1 MCEIDIFNQKECEY
15 FDKKVI
21 HHIDKADMLHDILCL
36 ANSEAPCDRFL
47 VFGIDDDGKSVGIE
61 VDIGRRKSNQ
71 FMNWLEKIPFN
82 KRPVIEFDTIKK
94 NGLEFDVITIRNL
107 RFKPYFL
114 RENYKDKKS
123 SKKTIVRAGVVYTRI
138 GDTNTPIDK
147 CSDDFALEKMFRER
161 LYIEAPSI
169 VRIEKYLADLSSWKY
184 GYDEQERLFF
194 YYEYFSEFTV
204 LFSRKHKEHFD
215 EPWVKHFPDR
225 KASSDNVYLKYHG
238 TVLYET
244 VAVWCDG
251 YRFLTIIPNIWSNS
265 RDFSEDKVQVYLS
278 YYFLTSSLEHLIN
291 KMIQGCY
298 KISSEFYLPKF
309 PVFDCIQEAKE
320 KFDEDRQSNKKRFVY
335 YYFDTESNQHRLLKD
350 GRDMGFL

>member
-15 FDKKVI
+15 FDKKLI
-21 HHIDKADMLHDILCL
+21 HHFDKADMLHDILCL
-36 ANSEAPCDRFL
+36 ANSEAPCNRFL
-47 VFGIDDDGKSVGIE
+47 VFGIDDGGKSVGIE
-61 VDIGRRKSNQ
+61 VDNGRRKSNQ

-82 KRPVIEFDTIKK
+82 KRPEIEFDTIKK

-114 RENYKDKKS
+114 LENYKDKKS
-123 SKKTIVRAGVVYTRI
+123 SKNTIVRAGVVYTRI

-161 LYIEAPSI
+161 FCMDAPSI
-169 VRIEKYLADLSSWKY
+169 VRIKKYLADLSSWKY

-194 YYEYFSEFTV
+194 YYEYFPEFTV
-204 LFSRKHKEHFD
+204 LFSRKHREYFD

-225 KASSDNVYLKYHG
+225 KASSDKAYLKYHG

-251 YRFLTIIPNIWSNS
+251 TRFLTIIPNIWSNS
-265 RDFSEDKVQVYLS
+265 RDFSEDKTQVYRS
-278 YYFLTSSLEHLIN
+278 YYFLTNSLEHLIN

-298 KISSEFYLPKF
+298 KISSGFNLPKF
-309 PVFDCIQEAKE
+309 PVFECNQVAKE
-320 KFDEDRQSNKKRFVY
+320 KFDEDCQSNKKRFVY
-335 YYFDTESNQHRLLKD
+335 YCFDTESKQYRWLKD
-350 GRDMGFL
+350 DRDMGLL